1 MTTVHAGDLG
11 WHAGE
16 QKMHAM
22 MGVTS
27 SIAENP
33 TSPFLTPGG
42 AYLVQVAPL
51 LAVGTLDD
59 EGQPWTTIW
68 GGEPGFARSLGS
80 SIIGMRTLV
89 DKEFDPVV
97 KALFGG
103 KSNGEVVKAEGGGRA
118 LSGLSIDLA
127 TRRRVK
133 LAGRMVAGSLGPAE
147 TEPGKQ
153 SNAGEMQ
160 LVVNIESSLGTV
172 EHIFRFRRQIADRNQ
187 AIVPNTSTRK
197 TSSPPHPPQLSYP
210 PPSPFRPLQSSTSL
224 APTSSSSPPAPPTQ

>member
-22 MGVTS
+22 MGVTA
-27 SIAENP
+27 SISENP

-51 LAVGTLDD
+51 LVVGTLDD
-59 EGQPWTTIW
+59 EDQPWTTIW

-89 DKEFDPVV
+89 DREFDPVV
-97 KALFGG
+97 RALFRG
-103 KSNGEVVKAEGGGRA
+103 KSNGEVVKAEGSGRA

-133 LAGRMVAGSLGPAE
+133 LAGRMVAGSLGLAE
-147 TEPGKQ
+147 IEPGKQ
-153 SNAGEMQ
+153 SNVGEMQ

-172 EHIFRFRRQIADRNQ
+172 EHIND
-187 AIVPNTSTRK
+187 
-197 TSSPPHPPQLSYP
+197 L
-210 PPSPFRPLQSSTSL
+210 
-224 APTSSSSPPAPPTQ
+224 